1 MYHVAVHAL
10 RPESSPGVSRDT
22 ISLLDEALREAG
34 RGSGNQSDGKARAF
48 CPLALSRIAIIIL
61 LGAGMSII

>member
-10 RPESSPGVSRDT
+10 RPESSSGVSRDT

-34 RGSGNQSDGKARAF
+34 RGPGNQSDGKPRAF
-48 CPLALSRIAIIIL
+48 WPLALSYVTIIIL
-61 LGAGMSII
+61 LGAGMSIN